1 MTLFFSLK
9 LLFSRAQRYK
19 VGINSN
25 INYFVPVTNKSKQY
39 ELQWV
44 AMSEWIV
51 KTMKRQIFINR
62 VYRYKYL
69 CSDMQNLWSKHQ
81 LVWSE

>member
-44 AMSEWIV
+44 ARVDICQNNE
-51 KTMKRQIFINR
+51 KTNIYKSSIQVQIF
-62 VYRYKYL
+62 VFRYAKF
-69 CSDMQNLWSKHQ
+69 
-81 LVWSE
+81 VV